1 MRSRAPLAL
10 MEQMVMIVVFALA
23 AALCLQAFVSSDQMS
38 RRDEARDRAVV
49 LCQSVAETVRVS
61 DGDMA
66 SAVER
71 AAGAEPEETADGWTL
86 DYDAE
91 WTPVSA
97 DGVYR
102 LTVALEEETQPGLGG
117 ALIQVI
123 ELDGSETVL
132 FQLEVAWQEVTGL
145 G

>member
-1 MRSRAPLAL
+1 MRSKAPLAL

-23 AALCLQAFVSSDQMS
+23 AALCLQAFVYSDRMS
-38 RRDEARDRAVV
+38 RRNEARDRAVV

-61 DGDMA
+61 DGDLKA
-66 SAVER
+66 AVTQ
-71 AAGAEPEETADGWTL
+71 AAGAQPVQTGERWTV
-86 DYDAE
+86 DYASD
-91 WTPVSA
+91 WTPA
-97 DGVYR
+97 AEDAAYR
-102 LTVALEEETQPGLGG
+102 LTVERTEEELPGLGG

-123 ELDGSETVL
+123 ELDETETVL